1 MKTRWSEVKLWSYC
15 KSGALSIVTSAQSK
29 TGDFS
34 ESRSNAVG
42 VRDCSERFMCMLRC
56 ETVSGS

>member
-1 MKTRWSEVKLWSYC
+1 MKTRSREMKLWSYC
-15 KSGALSIVTSAQSK
+15 KSGALSIVTSTQSK

-42 VRDCSERFMCMLRC
+42 VRDCSEHFMCMLRC

>member
-15 KSGALSIVTSAQSK
+15 KSGALSIVTRAQLK

-34 ESRSNAVG
+34 ESRSKAVG

>member
-15 KSGALSIVTSAQSK
+15 KSGALSIVTSAQLK
-29 TGDFS
+29 TADFS

-42 VRDCSERFMCMLRC
+42 VRDCSKRLMGMLRC
-56 ETVSGS
+56 EAGSGS